1 MDNRFMRDFEV
12 DCLEEAERSV
22 LGDFE
27 SVHALARIIVEDAEA
42 AGHPRWIALRYGQ
55 KILDEYFAGLARHLK
70 EHPDVGEAD

>member
-1 MDNRFMRDFEV
+1 MTDRFMRDFEV

-55 KILDEYFAGLARHLK
+55 KILDEYFDGLARHLRSQD
-70 EHPDVGEAD
+70 E